1 MDMNAIHQQL
11 TSEAQRQ
18 FGGQAPSSAGLSPNP
33 SASSPIAPSSRP
45 PASPAPAAPPA
56 PNNMT
61 MAKPVMPNQQDPFG
75 GGAAAM
81 NGSLPL
87 KGGTALE
94 RALVK
99 RMQMYPPA

>member
-1 MDMNAIHQQL
+1 MNAIHQQL
-11 TSEAQRQ
+11 AAETQRQ
-18 FGGQAPSSAGLSPNP
+18 FGGQPPSSAGMSPNP
-33 SASSPIAPSSRP
+33 SASSPIAPAQPSTAP
-45 PASPAPAAPPA
+45 HPAAPPPAA

-61 MAKPVMPNQQDPFG
+61 MAKPPMPTQQDPFG
-75 GGAAAM
+75 GASAAM